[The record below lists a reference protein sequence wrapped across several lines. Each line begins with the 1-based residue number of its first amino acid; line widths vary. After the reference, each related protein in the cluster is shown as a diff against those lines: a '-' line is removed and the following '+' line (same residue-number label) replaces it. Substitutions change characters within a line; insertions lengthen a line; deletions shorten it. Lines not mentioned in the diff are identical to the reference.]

1 MKKASAALPSGSDST
16 HGFAVARE
24 CDHYT
29 LSLVIPTYGRDE
41 VLCETL
47 SALLHQE
54 RGADEIIVVDQ
65 TPKHTAEAEDRL
77 SGWHEEGTIRW
88 IRLPS
93 PSTAVAMNEGVLAAT
108 GDIILF
114 LDDDIIPDPQ
124 LLRAHTQAHNDHPD
138 AWAVVSQVLQP
149 GEDPRTVTWTTVHS
163 GLRQDIGFPFY
174 SNRSRW
180 VENAMAGN
188 LSVKRERFLEIGG
201 FDERFGPPVAYRLET
216 EFARRVVSSGGRI
229 WFEPAA
235 SIRHLRAESGGTRS
249 RGSQWA
255 SASPIYG
262 EGDYYYALRCG
273 HGWDRLG
280 YIFRRP
286 FRQVRTKF
294 HLRHPWWIL
303 PKFIGELR
311 GIAAAF
317 ALYRQGPQL
326 MGDRR

>member
-1 MKKASAALPSGSDST
+1 MKKGAAAFSSGSDPT
-16 HGFAVARE
+16 QGFAVTGERE
-24 CDHYT
+24 HNK

-41 VLCETL
+41 ILCDTL

-54 RGADEIIVVDQ
+54 RRADEILVVDQ
-65 TPKHTAEAEDRL
+65 TPAHTAKTEDRL
-77 SGWHEEGTIRW
+77 SGWNREGVIRW
-88 IRLPS
+88 IRLPR
-93 PSTAVAMNEGVLAAT
+93 PSTTVAMNQGVLAAT
-108 GDIILF
+108 GDIVLF

-124 LLRAHTQAHNDHPD
+124 LLRAHTRAHVEHPD
-138 AWAVVSQVLQP
+138 AWAVVGQVLQP
-149 GEDPRTVTWTTVHS
+149 GEEPRAVTWASVHS
-163 GLRQDIGFPFY
+163 GLRQDLGFPFY
-174 SNRSRW
+174 SDRSMW

-201 FDERFGPPVAYRLET
+201 FDERFGPPVAYRFET
-216 EFARRVVSSGGRI
+216 EFARRVASSGGRI
-229 WFEPAA
+229 RFEPAA

-273 HGWDRLG
+273 HGWDRLS

-311 GIAAAF
+311 AIAVAIR
-317 ALYRQGPQL
+317 LYRQGPEL
-326 MGDRR
+326 IKDD